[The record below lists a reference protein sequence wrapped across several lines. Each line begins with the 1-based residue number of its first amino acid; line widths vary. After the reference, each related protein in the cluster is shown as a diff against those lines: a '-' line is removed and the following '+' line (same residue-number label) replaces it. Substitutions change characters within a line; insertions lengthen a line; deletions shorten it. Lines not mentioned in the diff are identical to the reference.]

1 MCGVKTEPGVWQ
13 VTSIK
18 IPYALK
24 LAISTA
30 LISKFAV
37 FAIAYASTYFT
48 NGGPTDPGYILLHE
62 LVRWDSQQYL
72 RIAQFGYVNQ
82 GDAANGIVFFPFY
95 PFLIRIITF
104 DFNYANLSGLII
116 SNVCSILTVVY
127 LFKLVK
133 LDYNDS
139 VAKKTILF
147 LSIFPTAVF
156 LSAVYTE
163 SVFLVLTIASL
174 YYARKSNWP
183 LAGLLGILSTLTR
196 ITGLVLVPALA
207 VEYLYQK
214 KWTIK
219 LNRKLS
225 LDGFRA
231 YAIKFEVLDKKL
243 LWSMVPIVGFLIYL
257 FINFMVTGNPV
268 AFASVQSKHYF
279 EDFNPLAGWK
289 SAIGHWI
296 TAGYPN
302 CLMIGV
308 YQAFFAI
315 FGYLM
320 IVAAYKLK
328 LRPSYQICMFS
339 TWFFAVSTS
348 FWLSVP
354 RYILIVFPQFIVL
367 ALLSTRKSV
376 TIAITVLSLVGF
388 VYYTWCFATGQWI
401 A

>member
-1 MCGVKTEPGVWQ
+1 M
-13 VTSIK
+13 
-18 IPYALK
+18 
-24 LAISTA
+24 TA

-95 PFLIRIITF
+95 PLLIRIITF
-104 DFNYANLSGLII
+104 DFNYANLSGLIV
-116 SNVCSILTVVY
+116 SNVCSIFTVVY

-147 LSIFPTAVF
+147 LSIFPTACF
-156 LSAVYTE
+156 LSALYTE
-163 SVFLVLTIASL
+163 SVFLALTIASI
-174 YYARKSNWP
+174 YYARNSNWP

-196 ITGLVLVPALA
+196 ITGLVLVPTLA

-214 KWTIK
+214 KGIIK
-219 LNRKLS
+219 LSRILS
-225 LDGFRA
+225 LDGFRNFTFK
-231 YAIKFEVLDKKL
+231 YKILDWKI
-243 LWSMVPIVGFLIYL
+243 LWSVVPAAGFLIYL
-257 FINFMVTGNPV
+257 LINFIVTGNPF
-268 AFASVQSKHYF
+268 AFASVESKHF
-279 EDFNPLAGWK
+279 FQDFNPLAGWK
-289 SAIGHWI
+289 SAIGHW
-296 TAGYPN
+296 TTTSYPN
-302 CLMIGV
+302 NLMIGV
-308 YQAFFAI
+308 FQVIFAT

-328 LRPSYQICMFS
+328 LRPSYQVCMFF

-354 RYILIVFPQFIVL
+354 RYILVVFPQFIVL
-367 ALLSTRKSV
+367 GLLSTRKSV
-376 TIAITVLSLVGF
+376 TIIIAILSFVGF
-388 VYYTWCFATGQWI
+388 AYYTWWFATGQWT

>member
-1 MCGVKTEPGVWQ
+1 M

-18 IPYALK
+18 MPYALRI
-24 LAISTA
+24 AILTA

-48 NGGPTDPGYILLHE
+48 NGGPTNPAYILLNE

-116 SNVCSILTVVY
+116 SNVCSILSVVY

-133 LDYNDS
+133 LDYSDS

-147 LSIFPTAVF
+147 LCIFPTACF

-163 SVFLVLTIASL
+163 SVFLLLTIASL
-174 YYARKSNWP
+174 YYARNSKWP

-196 ITGLVLVPALA
+196 ITGLVLVPTLA
-207 VEYLYQK
+207 VEYLYQRK
-214 KWTIK
+214 MTIK
-219 LNRKLS
+219 LNRILS
-225 LDGFRA
+225 LNGFFT
-231 YAIKFEVLDKKL
+231 YIKFKVLDRRL
-243 LWSMVPIVGFLIYL
+243 FWSIVPAAGFLIYL
-257 FINFMVTGNPV
+257 FINLIVTGNPFT
-268 AFASVQSKHYF
+268 FASVENKHF
-279 EDFNPLAGWK
+279 FQDFNPLAGWE
-289 SAIGHWI
+289 SAIGHWT
-296 TAGYPN
+296 TASYPDN
-302 CLMIGV
+302 LMIGLFQV
-308 YQAFFAI
+308 IFAA

-320 IVAAYKLK
+320 IVVAYKLK
-328 LRPSYQICMFS
+328 LRPSYQICMFF
-339 TWFFAVSTS
+339 TWFVAVSTS

-354 RYILIVFPQFIVL
+354 RYILVVFPQFIVL
-367 ALLSTRKSV
+367 GLLSTRKSV
-376 TIAITVLSLVGF
+376 TVIITVLFLVGF
-388 VYYTWCFATGQWI
+388 VFYTWWFATGQWT

>member
-1 MCGVKTEPGVWQ
+1 MCRVQRERGCGRVK
-13 VTSIK
+13 SFK

-24 LAISTA
+24 LAILTA
-30 LISKFAV
+30 LLSKLAV

-48 NGGPTDPGYILLHE
+48 NGGPTNPGYILLHE

-133 LDYNDS
+133 LDYSDS

-147 LSIFPTAVF
+147 LCIFPTACF

-174 YYARKSNWP
+174 YYARNSNWS

-196 ITGLVLVPALA
+196 IAGLVLVPTLV

-214 KWTIK
+214 KWPIR
-219 LNRKLS
+219 LNRTLS
-225 LDGFRA
+225 LDGF
-231 YAIKFEVLDKKL
+231 YTYIKFKVLDRRL
-243 LWSMVPIVGFLIYL
+243 FWSFVPAAGFLIYL
-257 FINFMVTGNPV
+257 FINFIVTGNPFT
-268 AFASVQSKHYF
+268 FASVESKHF
-279 EDFNPLAGWK
+279 FQDFNPLAGWK
-289 SAIGHWI
+289 SAIGHWT
-296 TAGYPN
+296 TAGYPDN
-302 CLMIGV
+302 LMIGV
-308 YQAFFAI
+308 YQVIFAT

-320 IVAAYKLK
+320 IGAAYKLK
-328 LRPSYQICMFS
+328 LRPSYQICMLF

-348 FWLSVP
+348 SGSAFLDT
-354 RYILIVFPQFIVL
+354 Y
-367 ALLSTRKSV
+367 
-376 TIAITVLSLVGF
+376 
-388 VYYTWCFATGQWI
+388 
-401 A
+401 